1 MYTVQYVGR
10 KKGLWRPFGS
20 FFLLLSVLFC
30 CFSPHYVTS
39 SKLLQYLRW
48 KVYAEYCIEWKW
60 KPVSV
65 HCVQCCGAVRFWFRL
80 DLHFHPYYCV
90 LRCYTVEE
98 EKVETYEIFCVFF
111 KKLAHDQNIARGS
124 RLCNTVSSPF
134 PFWKS
139 SWEGGGKGVGI
150 KEPNIILA
158 KFRNSGYNSGQ
169 CYYRL
174 PQLSLFSNLERRTSY
189 LVGSLIYS

>member
-10 KKGLWRPFGS
+10 KKGLCKPFGS

-30 CFSPHYVTS
+30 SFSPHYVTS

-80 DLHFHPYYCV
+80 DSIKYLKFAGSGSMHIPILVAPAPTECLLYLHFHPYYCV

-134 PFWKS
+134 PF
-139 SWEGGGKGVGI
+139 
-150 KEPNIILA
+150 
-158 KFRNSGYNSGQ
+158 
-169 CYYRL
+169 
-174 PQLSLFSNLERRTSY
+174 
-189 LVGSLIYS
+189 